1 MAEEIKTERRKNAFF
16 FSHLVFFDAATKN
29 PPYQQ
34 ELRPLFDEY
43 GEVERADVVIGR
55 DGRSRGYGT
64 VRFTTVESA
73 TAAIEGKHATEL
85 EGRTL
90 TVKLDRFA

>member
-1 MAEEIKTERRKNAFF
+1 M
-16 FSHLVFFDAATKN
+16 
-29 PPYQQ
+29 
-34 ELRPLFDEY
+34 
-43 GEVERADVVIGR
+43 IGR

-64 VRFTTVESA
+64 VRFTTVEA
-73 TAAIEGKHATEL
+73 ANAAIEGKHATEL

>member
-1 MAEEIKTERRKNAFF
+1 M
-16 FSHLVFFDAATKN
+16 
-29 PPYQQ
+29 
-34 ELRPLFDEY
+34 
-43 GEVERADVVIGR
+43 ERADVVIGR

-64 VRFTTVESA
+64 VRFAS
-73 TAAIEGKHATEL
+73 TAAADAAIAGKNGTEL

>member
-1 MAEEIKTERRKNAFF
+1 M
-16 FSHLVFFDAATKN
+16 
-29 PPYQQ
+29 
-34 ELRPLFDEY
+34 
-43 GEVERADVVIGR
+43 IGR

-64 VRFTTVESA
+64 VRFTSA
-73 TAAIEGKHATEL
+73 EAANAAIEGKHATDL

>member
-1 MAEEIKTERRKNAFF
+1 MFEEF
-16 FSHLVFFDAATKN
+16 
-29 PPYQQ
+29 
-34 ELRPLFDEY
+34 
-43 GEVERADVVIGR
+43 GEIERADVVIGR

-64 VRFTTVESA
+64 VRFSTAEAAS
-73 TAAIEGKHATEL
+73 AAIEAKHGTEL

>member
-1 MAEEIKTERRKNAFF
+1 M
-16 FSHLVFFDAATKN
+16 
-29 PPYQQ
+29 
-34 ELRPLFDEY
+34 
-43 GEVERADVVIGR
+43 IGR